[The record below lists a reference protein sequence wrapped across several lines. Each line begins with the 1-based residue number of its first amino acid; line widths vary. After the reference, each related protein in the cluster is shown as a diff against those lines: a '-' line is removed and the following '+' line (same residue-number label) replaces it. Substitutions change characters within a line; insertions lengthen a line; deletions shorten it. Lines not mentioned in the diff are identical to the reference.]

1 MEENE
6 IMNTEVVEEANEEAN
21 EEVID
26 WIELEPDTEVTESSN
41 NVSVKSLAVVA
52 GIALLAGCGV
62 AAIGKL
68 VYKKALKPLGQK
80 IKYSVAKKKGKK
92 TNTETEG
99 AIDIEFTDVETDE
112 TDK

>member
-6 IMNTEVVEEANEEAN
+6 IMNTEVVEEANEEVTDLV
-21 EEVID
+21 EQ
-26 WIELEPDTEVTESSN
+26 EPDTEVTESSN
-41 NVSVKSLAVVA
+41 DDYVKSLAMVA
-52 GIALLAGCGV
+52 GIAVLAGCGV

-80 IKYSVAKKKGKK
+80 IKDTAAKKKEKK

-99 AIDIEFTDVETDE
+99 AIDTEFTDVETDE

>member
-6 IMNTEVVEEANEEAN
+6 IMNTEVVEEANEE
-21 EEVID
+21 VID
-26 WIELEPDTEVTESSN
+26 RIELEPDTEVTESSN
-41 NVSVKSLAVVA
+41 DVSVKSLAVVA
-52 GIALLAGCGV
+52 GISVLVGFGV
-62 AAIGKL
+62 AAIGEL
-68 VYKKALKPLGQK
+68 VYEKALKPLGQK
-80 IKYSVAKKKGKK
+80 IKDSVAKKKGKK

>member
-6 IMNTEVVEEANEEAN
+6 IMNTEVVEEANEE
-21 EEVID
+21 VTD
-26 WIELEPDTEVTESSN
+26 LVELEPDTEVAESSN
-41 NVSVKSLAVVA
+41 DVSVKSLAMVA
-52 GIALLAGCGV
+52 GIAVLAGCGV

-80 IKYSVAKKKGKK
+80 IKDSVAKKKEKK

-99 AIDIEFTDVETDE
+99 AIDTEFTDVETDE